1 MAEDTPN
8 EPTSNGPTSNGPMSN
23 EPTATDAS
31 IPKGLKG
38 WLLRRAEAALRKPGR
53 ASAELTEP
61 GNYHVVLQ
69 LIGGRPILVIAIISE
84 ATGLDLMSARDLA
97 QDSPVVVVSGVSEA
111 SADRV
116 VIRLKKAGAKAV
128 VGELYQRR

>member
-1 MAEDTPN
+1 MTEGTPN
-8 EPTSNGPTSNGPMSN
+8 DPMPS
-23 EPTATDAS
+23 DAPA
-31 IPKGLKG
+31 PKGLKG

-61 GNYHVVLQ
+61 GAYHVVLQ
-69 LIGGRPILVIAIISE
+69 LIGARPMQVIAIISQ